1 MRKYIV
7 EHPGVAITLT
17 YLYLSFVGLTY
28 QYFHLKSFD
37 VSLFDFSN
45 TNDYLLAFLKSAPFL
60 FMLVILHF
68 LLLVKDILFNQR
80 HASGGSFKERC
91 KKLLWKSRKLEFL
104 LILVAM
110 PFFAGWIGNVRSD
123 DIKGHGQIVIGEATA
138 KKLGVRQTLYLFDT
152 TQSYLFLVSESK
164 RLVVKRDE
172 LDIFE
177 IKSSNKSIQ
186 SNASAD

>member
-1 MRKYIV
+1 
-7 EHPGVAITLT
+7 
-17 YLYLSFVGLTY
+17 
-28 QYFHLKSFD
+28 
-37 VSLFDFSN
+37 
-45 TNDYLLAFLKSAPFL
+45 
-60 FMLVILHF
+60 MLVILHF